1 MYQKGKC
8 SRRRFNIIFFF
19 FLMRSV
25 KSTFSPMFYE
35 LHGQNSPTI
44 TLVFLEVTYGL
55 SCEVVLQCFC
65 VGKEL
70 VTADSH
76 FLYYLE
82 TLIA

>member
-1 MYQKGKC
+1 
-8 SRRRFNIIFFF
+8 
-19 FLMRSV
+19 
-25 KSTFSPMFYE
+25 MFYE
-35 LHGQNSPTI
+35 LHGQNSLTI

-55 SCEVVLQCFC
+55 SCEVVLWCFC

-70 VTADSH
+70 VIADSH